1 MSLFSNESHAFEV
14 EVERVQS
21 QLVESGT
28 CPESQARWRA
38 EQVVWSRALSVS
50 PGQKCQQG

>member
-28 CPESQARWRA
+28 CPENQARWRA

>member
-1 MSLFSNESHAFEV
+1 MSLFSNESHAFEL
-14 EVERVQS
+14 EVERVQA

-38 EQVVWSRALSVS
+38 EQVVWSRALSGS
-50 PGQKCQQG
+50 QGQKYQQC